1 MEQLKA
7 LMLVLVDAE
16 FNSEV
21 KMKEAMQVRYH
32 PILSFNKTEVKC
44 HLIDY

>member
-21 KMKEAMQVRYH
+21 KMKEAM
-32 PILSFNKTEVKC
+32 TEVKC